1 MKTLIEQIVD
11 RLHQLPEPN
20 VQEVLD
26 FVEILAWYRG
36 KSDAIQD
43 TQSSAS
49 LTERDVIPHE
59 ATAADV
65 TSTERSDD

>member
-20 VQEVLD
+20 VREVLD

-43 TQSSAS
+43 TPSSA
-49 LTERDVIPHE
+49 
-59 ATAADV
+59 A
-65 TSTERSDD
+65 STERSNIPHETLVTDVNGIVHSED